1 MLLGNSYLI
10 IHHHS
15 QKNHISFYTENV
27 EAIRQEIFFLIPY
40 LQITENE
47 SGISP
52 ELFLLQ
58 KRKCLLYLKQ
68 IIPSALWISVS
79 SCFPYLLLTHQLIAV
94 WLRFQ
99 PLSHRALTKI
109 TEELLLYFSVLI
121 FFTLR
126 TST

>member
-1 MLLGNSYLI
+1 MLLSKSYLI

-15 QKNHISFYTENV
+15 QKNHISFYTEKV

-52 ELFLLQ
+52 QLFLLQ
-58 KRKCLLYLKQ
+58 KRTCLLYLKQ

-79 SCFPYLLLTHQLIAV
+79 SCFPHLLLTHQLIAV
-94 WLRFQ
+94 WLCFQ

-121 FFTLR
+121 FLTLR